1 MEKTPTTIKNESRE
15 IAFKTMVEIYK
26 AHYGENKVFIIG
38 DSEIAVEVN
47 VSPDGKPI
55 YATYSPTIK
64 DFCDRKTKTKTIKA
78 FNINEVAAQY
88 ANKVNEREAKAEEDK
103 AKKEAKIK
111 RDRQLREQRI
121 AEKEAKI
128 KRDREQ
134 KKAEREK
141 A

>member
-26 AHYGENKVFIIG
+26 AHYGENKVFITG

-47 VSPDGKPI
+47 TSPDGKPI

-64 DFCDRKTKTKTIKA
+64 DFCERKTKTKTIKA
-78 FNINEVAAQY
+78 FNVHELAAQY
-88 ANKVNEREAKAEEDK
+88 ANKVNEREVKAEEIK
-103 AKKEAKIK
+103 QKKEAKIK
-111 RDRQLREQRI
+111 RDMELRE
-121 AEKEAKI
+121 
-128 KRDREQ
+128 KR
-134 KKAEREK
+134 KAEREK

>member
-15 IAFKTMVEIYK
+15 LAFKTMVEIYK

-47 VSPDGKPI
+47 TSPDGKPI

-78 FNINEVAAQY
+78 FNVNELAAQY
-88 ANKVNEREAKAEEDK
+88 VNKVNERKAKAEEDK

-111 RDRQLREQRI
+111 FDKELREKRI

-128 KRDREQ
+128 KQ
-134 KKAEREK
+134 KKAEKEK